1 MAEHALGIFTQGNTE
16 RMNSMNSYFVL
27 SLQLAINPV
36 ELAYKKQPTLLKEFI
51 ATYEKLDDVVRRLI
65 QQGQIDLT
73 SLHYLKSLKL

>member
-1 MAEHALGIFTQGNTE
+1 
-16 RMNSMNSYFVL
+16 MNSYFVL
-27 SLQLAINPV
+27 SLPVAIKAV
-36 ELAYKKQPTLLKEFI
+36 ELTYKKQPALLKEFI